1 MVVAL
6 NQETCTN
13 KYQSP
18 VDNETSINDK
28 IFVVGSV
35 LINSSYSLNVKL
47 QHGNFTPIKIERM
60 SDEAPQSPKPLCL
73 TLFHIV

>member
-1 MVVAL
+1 MVVAS
-6 NQETCTN
+6 NQETYIN

-47 QHGNFTPIKIERM
+47 QHGNFI
-60 SDEAPQSPKPLCL
+60 Q
-73 TLFHIV
+73 

>member
-1 MVVAL
+1 MIVAS
-6 NQETCTN
+6 NQETCIN

-35 LINSSYSLNVKL
+35 LINSSYSRNVKL
-47 QHGNFTPIKIERM
+47 QHGNFIQDAKMIKN
-60 SDEAPQSPKPLCL
+60 
-73 TLFHIV
+73 